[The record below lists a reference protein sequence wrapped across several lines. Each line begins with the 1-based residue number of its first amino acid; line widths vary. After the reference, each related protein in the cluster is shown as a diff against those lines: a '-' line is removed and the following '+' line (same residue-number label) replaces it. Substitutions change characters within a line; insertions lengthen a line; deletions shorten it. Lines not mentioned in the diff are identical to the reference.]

1 MANTIIS
8 LDKASVGDAIAIN
21 SSSTGTDKSHFIAV
35 IADTVTSSPP
45 SGYTWYGVVYGR
57 ERNGLM
63 VAYHTHTSKSW
74 ATTGSGG
81 VSIPFSSTTH
91 PNIINTTVGSGLN
104 TMLNHTK
111 NTYVTMSLAEVISR
125 VNVSSN
131 TSTLLHPSSPHTG
144 EPAKCPMNK
153 ANFDNDTNGAKSM
166 YGTYERYVSQTLPF
180 LKGSKAGVFAKRCG
194 RINTKELQ
202 TSAGGYSFPAAEH
215 CYDLQVISTQP
226 VGQWWLP
233 DMYELYMMMRD
244 EAFAICSSTCA
255 KMGKSAW
262 SRASDRWSCVRYSST
277 NAWYYD
283 GLGFSY
289 ANYFYYGLLVCPVT
303 LLEI

>member
-8 LDKASVGDAIAIN
+8 LDKASVGDAIAIK
-21 SSSTGTDKSHFIAV
+21 SSATGTDKSHFIAV

-57 ERNGLM
+57 EKNGLM
-63 VAYHTHTSKSW
+63 VAYHTHTSKAW

-81 VSIPFSSTTH
+81 VSIPFSSDTH
-91 PNIINTTVGSGLN
+91 PNIINTTVGGGLN
-104 TMLNHTK
+104 TMLNHAK
-111 NTYVTMSLAEVISR
+111 HTYVAMSLAEVISR

-131 TSTLLHPSSPHTG
+131 TSTLLHPSSPYVSEST
-144 EPAKCPMNK
+144 KCPMNK

-202 TSAGGYSFPAAEH
+202 TSAGGYSFPAAQH
-215 CYDLQVISTQP
+215 CYTLAVASESANH
-226 VGQWWLP
+226 WWLP

-244 EAFAICSSTCA
+244 EAFAVCSSTCSR
-255 KMGKSAW
+255 MGKGAW
-262 SRASDRWSCVRYSST
+262 SRASSRWSCVRYGST

-283 GLGFSY
+283 GHGFSDAY
-289 ANYFYYGLLVCPVT
+289 YFSYGFLVCPVT

>member
-8 LDKASVGDAIAIN
+8 LDKASIGDGIAILN
-21 SSSTGTDKSHFIAV
+21 GSTGKEKSHFVAV
-35 IADTVTSSPP
+35 IADTVSSTPP

-74 ATTGSGG
+74 ATTGSGS
-81 VSIPFSSTTH
+81 VSITFPSTTH
-91 PNIINTTVGSGLN
+91 PNIINNTVGGGLN
-104 TMLNHTK
+104 TMLNHNK
-111 NTYVTMSLAEVISR
+111 HTYITMSLAEVISR

-131 TSTLLHPSSPHTG
+131 TSTTLHPSSPYLSEST
-144 EPAKCPMNK
+144 KCPMNK
-153 ANFDNDTNGAKSM
+153 ANFDLDTNGAKSM
-166 YGTYERYVSQTLPF
+166 YGTYEKYVSQTLPF
-180 LKGSKAGVFAKRCG
+180 LKGSRAGVFAKRCG
-194 RINTKELQ
+194 RINTQELQ
-202 TSAGGYSFPAAEH
+202 TAVDGYTFPAAEH

-244 EAFAICSSTCA
+244 EAFAICSSTCSR
-255 KMGKSAW
+255 MGKGAW
-262 SRASDRWSCVRYSST
+262 SRASNRWSCVRYDSAT
-277 NAWYYD
+277 AWSYND
-283 GLGFSY
+283 FGFSDAY
-289 ANYFYYGLLVCPVT
+289 YFCRGLLVCPVT

>member
-74 ATTGSGG
+74 ATTGSGD

-91 PNIINTTVGSGLN
+91 PNIINTTVGGGLN

-111 NTYVTMSLAEVISR
+111 NTYVTMSLAEVINR

-131 TSTLLHPSSPHTG
+131 TSTLLHPSSPYTG
-144 EPAKCPMNK
+144 EPTKCPMNK

-202 TSAGGYSFPAAEH
+202 TSAGGYSFPAAQH
-215 CYDLQVISTQP
+215 CYTLAVASESANH
-226 VGQWWLP
+226 WWLP

-244 EAFAICSSTCA
+244 EAFSVCSGTCSR
-255 KMGKSAW
+255 MGKGAW
-262 SRASDRWSCVRYSST
+262 SRASTRWSCVRSNSAG
-277 NAWYYD
+277 AWSYD
-283 GLGFSY
+283 DYGFSI
-289 ANYFYYGLLVCPVT
+289 AGYFYYGALVCPVT